1 MVDQTEHTVL
11 VDDAR
16 TVELPSESVDLVVT
30 SPPYP
35 MIEMWDELF
44 SKLDPDIEAALDG
57 ERGMEAFELMHEQ
70 LDQVWEMVSDAVVD
84 GGFVCVNI
92 GDATRTIDGSF
103 QLFPNTAQITL
114 RLPRV

>member
-1 MVDQTEHTVL
+1 
-11 VDDAR
+11 
-16 TVELPSESVDLVVT
+16 
-30 SPPYP
+30 
-35 MIEMWDELF
+35 
-44 SKLDPDIEAALDG
+44 
-57 ERGMEAFELMHEQ
+57 

-114 RLPRV
+114 TGSPRTDCSPLYL